1 MIVLRSIMALRANT
15 TSRTMV
21 ALWWLVAVVVGGGVA
36 FGGANLARAQ
46 SYPAKPIKMI
56 VPFPAGG
63 ATDTAARLVAQR
75 LQMGLGQTIVI
86 ENQGG
91 AGGTIGAR
99 QVATASP
106 DGYTIMMGSVGTFG
120 SHPLLYK
127 LDYDPVKAFAPVAT
141 AVVDKGVLVAGPSL
155 SAKTIQDLVRE
166 AKANPGK
173 LNYGNAIGIG
183 PHFVAEMFKLRAGV
197 DIVHIPYRGGAPMIS
212 DLLAGQIHMTINGKS
227 VLFPH
232 IQAGKLRPLAVTSAQ
247 RWPELPDVPTLVEV
261 GYMDAPYDTLFGVVA
276 PMGTPAAVI
285 DKLNATVN
293 EGLRAPETLATLA
306 KLGIEPKLTTPQEF
320 AAIIAEE
327 APKWADVV
335 RKTGIKI
342 VE

>member
-1 MIVLRSIMALRANT
+1 MMADGEREEFVVRALVCIGVLITL
-15 TSRTMV
+15 
-21 ALWWLVAVVVGGGVA
+21 G
-36 FGGANLARAQ
+36 FGQAHAQ
-46 SYPAKPIKMI
+46 SYPVRPIKMI

-75 LQMGLGQTIVI
+75 LQMGLGQTILV

-99 QVATASP
+99 QVATAP
-106 DGYTIMMGSVGTFG
+106 ADGYTIMMGSVGTFG

-155 SAKTIQDLVRE
+155 PVKTIQDLVAQ

-183 PHFVAEMFKLRAGV
+183 PHFVAEMFKLKAGV

-247 RWPELPDVPTLVEV
+247 RWSELPDVPTLVEL
-261 GYMDAPYDTLFGVVA
+261 GYMDAAYDTLFGVVA
-276 PMGTPAAVI
+276 PMGTPAPVI
-285 DKLNATVN
+285 DKLNATIN

-306 KLGIEPKLTTPQEF
+306 KLGIEPKVTSPQEF

-327 APKWADVV
+327 APKWAEVV
-335 RKTGIKI
+335 RRTGIK
-342 VE
+342 VAE